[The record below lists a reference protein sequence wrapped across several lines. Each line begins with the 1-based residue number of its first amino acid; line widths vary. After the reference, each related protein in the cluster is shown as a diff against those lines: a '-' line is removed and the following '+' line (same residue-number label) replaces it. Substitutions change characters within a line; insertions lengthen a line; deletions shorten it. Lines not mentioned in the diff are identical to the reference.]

1 MALTRHAY
9 AKINLT
15 LDILGKRQDGFHEV
29 SMVMQT
35 ISLHDV
41 LTFERA
47 EGISVQSDNPLLSDD
62 KSNLAWR
69 AADLMMRTYGIG
81 GANIMIEKH
90 IPMAAGLA
98 GGSSDAASVILG
110 MAELYGLDVPQE
122 ELADLGG
129 RIGSD
134 VPFCVMGGTMLAYGR
149 GEKLRRLPDMPETW
163 LAIAKPDIDV
173 STAWAY
179 KNYDEKGTLRHPDN
193 TRMERAIESGN
204 IDDICSLLCNV
215 LENVTMDRYYE
226 VGQYKRCMLEAGA
239 SAAMMSGSGPS
250 VFAICDGRE
259 QALKVRERVAGLGGA
274 SFAVHTVGRI
284 GF

>member
-69 AADLMMRTYGIG
+69 AADLMMHTYGIG

-134 VPFCVMGGTMLAYGR
+134 VPFCVMGGTVLVEGR
-149 GEKLRRLPDMPETW
+149 GELHMDAAKSSDACRICQRR
-163 LAIAKPDIDV
+163 
-173 STAWAY
+173 
-179 KNYDEKGTLRHPDN
+179 
-193 TRMERAIESGN
+193 
-204 IDDICSLLCNV
+204 
-215 LENVTMDRYYE
+215 
-226 VGQYKRCMLEAGA
+226 
-239 SAAMMSGSGPS
+239 GSPS
-250 VFAICDGRE
+250 
-259 QALKVRERVAGLGGA
+259 Q
-274 SFAVHTVGRI
+274 SRI
-284 GF
+284 